1 MDQNSISSPRVFIS
15 HSSRNKPYAQRLA
28 SALLLNGIRVWLD
41 DWEILVGHNIYDSV
55 YEGILSSDYLA
66 IVLSREALDSRWV
79 KEELNLA
86 RQRELEER
94 NVIVLP
100 LLFEQL
106 ELPLHLRM
114 RKYADF
120 TDWDRGFGELMRIF
134 RKNPSVSKMDQSI
147 LDKVRD
153 TVHQRGG
160 NEIVSTT
167 RKVTS
172 QAANRIISESALTSR
187 AAEMMLKDSVA
198 NNWRKAVKI
207 FLEIGA
213 DKVRIPLLVDLEAKS
228 SQTLALIIRILVL
241 EEVVDSQS
249 ISYFLLYD
257 GYPVGTNETLE
268 EVGVA
273 EGSTIQIGAY
283 SFAIE

>member
-1 MDQNSISSPRVFIS
+1 MSQTSLPSPRVFIS
-15 HSSRNKPYAQRLA
+15 HSSKNKPHAQRLA

-55 YEGILSSDYLA
+55 YGGILSSDYLA
-66 IVLSREALDSRWV
+66 IVLTRDALDSRWV
-79 KEELNLA
+79 NEELSFA

-100 LLFEQL
+100 LVFEQI

-120 TDWDRGFGELMRIF
+120 THWDRGFGELMRIF
-134 RKNPSVSKMDQSI
+134 RKNPSVNKMDQSI

-153 TVHQRGG
+153 TIHQRGG
-160 NEIVSTT
+160 DEVVSTT

-172 QAANRIISESALTSR
+172 QAANRIISESSLTSA
-187 AAEMMLKDSVA
+187 AAEVMLKAHAAD
-198 NNWRKAVKI
+198 NWQMGAEI

-213 DKVRIPLLVDLEAKS
+213 DKVKISLLVDLKAKS
-228 SQTLALIIRILVL
+228 SQTLALIIRMLVL

-257 GYPVGTNETLE
+257 GRPVGTDESLE
-268 EVGVA
+268 EVGVT